1 MTPRQLMR
9 FRRTAVVV
17 DLLAVAQALEM
28 GAAEC
33 REFAEAAPAWDPAR
47 LRRKL
52 SAVVL
57 AVIENV
63 VLAECSSDEA
73 ADHEGRL
80 LS

>member
-9 FRRTAVVV
+9 FRRTAVVT
-17 DLLAVAQALEM
+17 DLLAVAAALRA

-33 REFAEAAPAWDPAR
+33 EEFAEAAPAWDALA

-52 SAVVL
+52 SAIVMTTL
-57 AVIENV
+57 ENV
-63 VLAECSSDEA
+63 VNAECSSDDTAERQA
-73 ADHEGRL
+73 